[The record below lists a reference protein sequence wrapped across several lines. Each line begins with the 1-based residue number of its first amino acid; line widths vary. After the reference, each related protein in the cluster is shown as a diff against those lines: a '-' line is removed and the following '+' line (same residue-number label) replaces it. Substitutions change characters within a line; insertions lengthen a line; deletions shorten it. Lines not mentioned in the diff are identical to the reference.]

1 MLQSG
6 VMAFIANMLMADEE
20 LNELQ
25 KKFMMMDKDNDGFLS
40 IEELKEGVKSS
51 IGNVFLTEDYYD

>member
-1 MLQSG
+1 VLQSG

>member
-1 MLQSG
+1 
-6 VMAFIANMLMADEE
+6 MAFIANMLMADEE

-25 KKFMMMDKDNDGFLS
+25 KKFMMMDKDNNGFLS